1 MERFRLWRS
10 NPRQL
15 VLVAVAVIVLVTS
28 VVWAVLVP
36 RHPRGH
42 GDTFTGAFPIW
53 ENNTELRIGI
63 VAAGVL
69 IALVLLLIAR
79 RLRSRPN

>member
-1 MERFRLWRS
+1 
-10 NPRQL
+10 
-15 VLVAVAVIVLVTS
+15 VLTAS

-42 GDTFTGAFPIW
+42 GDGITGEVIPIW

-63 VAAGVL
+63 LAAGVL
-69 IALVLLLIAR
+69 LALALLLMAR
-79 RLRSRPN
+79 RARS